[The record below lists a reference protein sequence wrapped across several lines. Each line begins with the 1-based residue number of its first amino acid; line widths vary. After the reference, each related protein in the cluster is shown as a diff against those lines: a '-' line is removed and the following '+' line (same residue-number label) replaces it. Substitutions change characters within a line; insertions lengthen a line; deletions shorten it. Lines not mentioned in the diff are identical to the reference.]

1 MHGFAHVVLVF
12 RAEIARRHYVHAA
25 AQTDEEAGE
34 ERDERGRRAD
44 GAERVRAD
52 EPADRR
58 NIGHVEE
65 HLQNIGKHQRNA
77 EAENLP
83 RERALRQVLRIVRHG
98 VQSSF
103 FLRRHT
109 L

>member
-1 MHGFAHVVLVF
+1 MHVLLAA
-12 RAEIARRHYVHAA
+12 RAERPRHPHVYAV
-25 AQTDEEAGE
+25 AQADQKAGE
-34 ERDERGRRAD
+34 QRYEDGRRAD